1 MTSLIVIGAYSCGGG
16 NSGTTDTDPTSP
28 IEPTTPTDIWKEYVG
43 DYSNITSR
51 KYFDE
56 GLANEASNPNY
67 LYENTRENLPKEN
80 FIKIKGDSI
89 LFSGLKDK
97 HLWFAIYNKKTKKC
111 ILDWEDKSIFYNK
124 FDLGYGNYAT
134 CTELLP
140 RYYIKTTNGD
150 IVSFMS
156 NNTGDLQYS
165 TTAFTSNNKSVD
177 VPGLFIS
184 KWYKESII
192 INRKHISLYTDT
204 LFFYKEDGN
213 LILKEGRFNFGSYQF
228 FMPYSY
234 SQMVIITKIYGYESN
249 FSIYSIDFVKGDKR
263 QEILAPFQI
272 PANANPKYTYTL
284 LDNSTN
290 LWKFKVNMIYVDGTK
305 KEFTFTFNIDTGEY
319 KATE

>member
-1 MTSLIVIGAYSCGGG
+1 MKLTKLFLSFMTSLIVIGAYSCGGG

-177 VPGLFIS
+177 VPGYLLANGIRNRLL
-184 KWYKESII
+184 SIENI
-192 INRKHISLYTDT
+192 LAYI
-204 LFFYKEDGN
+204 
-213 LILKEGRFNFGSYQF
+213 LILY
-228 FMPYSY
+228 
-234 SQMVIITKIYGYESN
+234 
-249 FSIYSIDFVKGDKR
+249 FS
-263 QEILAPFQI
+263 
-272 PANANPKYTYTL
+272 
-284 LDNSTN
+284 
-290 LWKFKVNMIYVDGTK
+290 TK
-305 KEFTFTFNIDTGEY
+305 KMGTLY
-319 KATE
+319 